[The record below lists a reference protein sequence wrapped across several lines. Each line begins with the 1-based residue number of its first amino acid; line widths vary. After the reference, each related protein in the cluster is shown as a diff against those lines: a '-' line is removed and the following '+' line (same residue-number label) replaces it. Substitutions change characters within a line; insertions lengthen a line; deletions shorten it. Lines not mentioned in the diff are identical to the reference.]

1 MNAKGAITH
10 LVKRPMGVVFT
21 GMLIFGLF
29 LMIGGDSGVPEILRI
44 WPVYGVFIIPA
55 IVGITMLLLTADEVS
70 KIHGR
75 FDSVE
80 SSLGRIESKLGGID
94 TKLDK
99 LDSIESILKE
109 IAGYLK
115 PK

>member
-80 SSLGRIESKLGGID
+80 SKLDKLDNIES
-94 TKLDK
+94 K